1 MKHVRKPHH
10 VREKIRHAKDK
21 FIQKEKDIAQMFK
34 RRKHGGAAVAG
45 EGGTKHK
52 KKLDTEKDLMNKSWQ
67 KFERRSNVKIFN
79 PEEKS
84 IQDQIV
90 NGKITVDNT
99 KKTGGFM
106 VLGMHRSGTS
116 MLAGLLVEGFGYQP
130 GKPLIQPA
138 YDNAKGFYEL
148 VPAVLQNDVFMDA
161 QGVDWSA
168 NVVNYN
174 PEVALESYTQGRI
187 KFERGANALRVLN
200 NPANI
205 PWLQKDPR
213 MCITMRTWLPLL
225 NTKPAVI
232 FTYRNPLE
240 VAMSLKKR
248 QGFKLSY
255 GLRLWINYNIAAVKN
270 SVDLCRVYSSN
281 TAVLADPLNE
291 VKKIA
296 KDLETKCG
304 VPPPPKMIT
313 QEIVDSFVDSSLQHH
328 KKGEEKATLATY
340 GDCVVKDFDS
350 EEKEGSPG
358 QNNEMD
364 LYMKAMKLYC
374 DFDSGDAYEDNYE
387 WPVIGSRG

>member
-1 MKHVRKPHH
+1 MKAPSVNRTRLKKRRGATSRKPVLIFGRKSTICLFIFAIIYATFMICFQPMLQEDDAKTLHDSMKHVRKPHH

-213 MCITMRTWLPLL
+213 CVTCG
-225 NTKPAVI
+225 N
-232 FTYRNPLE
+232 
-240 VAMSLKKR
+240 KKVS
-248 QGFKLSY
+248 K
-255 GLRLWINYNIAAVKN
+255 
-270 SVDLCRVYSSN
+270 
-281 TAVLADPLNE
+281 
-291 VKKIA
+291 
-296 KDLETKCG
+296 
-304 VPPPPKMIT
+304 
-313 QEIVDSFVDSSLQHH
+313 
-328 KKGEEKATLATY
+328 
-340 GDCVVKDFDS
+340 
-350 EEKEGSPG
+350 
-358 QNNEMD
+358 
-364 LYMKAMKLYC
+364 KLYPSSSPS
-374 DFDSGDAYEDNYE
+374 FYTYLL
-387 WPVIGSRG
+387 V